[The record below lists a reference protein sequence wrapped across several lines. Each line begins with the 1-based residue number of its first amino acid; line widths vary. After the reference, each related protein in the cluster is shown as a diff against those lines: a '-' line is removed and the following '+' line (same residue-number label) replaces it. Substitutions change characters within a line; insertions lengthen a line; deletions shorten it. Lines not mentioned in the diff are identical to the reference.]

1 MEGLLR
7 TAITEAYDVT
17 NTLRIALRNL
27 FRYKRR
33 TILTLSL
40 IVLGI
45 MFVSVF
51 IAVTGSFKNM
61 MISQMT
67 DSMLGHIQV
76 HRKGYLAAIDNLP
89 LNLNMKSQAYKKLE
103 KTLDDLHEVEA
114 YSPRIK
120 FGGMFSTFVETT
132 NIRLNG
138 VYPDRESKTV
148 PLLASRLIEGKG
160 ATLSKGEIWIPE
172 LMFKSMKAKM
182 GGMIVI
188 IATNQDGSV
197 NGKQFKVTGVLESVT
212 GPGGRDGYIH
222 IEDAMEVLR
231 MENMEISEVAIRLK
245 DFSKLQSVSGKLESL
260 VSDMRNKEGKPMFEI
275 HTWEKLSPFYNIAR
289 MIDIMTLSIK
299 LMLIAIVLISI
310 MNVMIMAV
318 YERIR
323 EIGTIAAIGT
333 LPGRILS
340 MFVLEGL
347 CMGAAGAVI
356 GGLLSGIVIYFTN
369 MARITFDFGRQTGL
383 VLSAEISLPDILTIS
398 GIVIAV
404 SIVASLQPALKA
416 ARMDPIEALGHV

>member
-1 MEGLLR
+1 M
-7 TAITEAYDVT
+7 T
-17 NTLRIALRNL
+17 NTLRIAVRNL

-40 IVLGI
+40 IVMGI
-45 MFVSVF
+45 MFVSIF

-61 MISQMT
+61 MIGQMT

-103 KTLDDLHEVEA
+103 KTLDDLHEIEA

-148 PLLASRLIEGKG
+148 PLLPSRLIEGKG

-172 LMFKSMKAKM
+172 LMSKSMKAKM
-182 GGMIVI
+182 GDMIVI

-197 NGKQFKVTGVLESVT
+197 NGKQFKVSGVLESVT

-245 DFSKLQSVSGKLESL
+245 NFGDMNPLSSKLDTLLASQL
-260 VSDMRNKEGKPMFEI
+260 NKQGKPMFEV

-289 MIDIMTLSIK
+289 MIDIMTLFIK
-299 LMLIAIVLISI
+299 IMLIAIVLISI

-340 MFVLEGL
+340 MFVLEGF
-347 CMGAAGAVI
+347 CMGAAGTVI
-356 GGLLSGIVIYFTN
+356 GGVLSALIIYFAN

-383 VLSAEISLPDILTIS
+383 VLSAAISLSEILTIS

-404 SIVASLQPALKA
+404 SIIASLQPALKA

>member
-1 MEGLLR
+1 M
-7 TAITEAYDVT
+7 T
-17 NTLRIALRNL
+17 NTLRIAVRNL

-45 MFVSVF
+45 MFVSIF

-61 MISQMT
+61 MIGQMT

-103 KTLDDLHEVEA
+103 KTLDDLHEIEA

-120 FGGMFSTFVETT
+120 FGGIFSTFVETT

-148 PLLASRLIEGKG
+148 PLLPSRLIEGKG

-172 LMFKSMKAKM
+172 LMSKSMKAKM
-182 GGMIVI
+182 GDMIVI

-197 NGKQFKVTGVLESVT
+197 NGKQFKVSGVLESVT

-245 DFSKLQSVSGKLESL
+245 NFGDMNPLSSKLDTLLASQL
-260 VSDMRNKEGKPMFEI
+260 NKQGKPMFEV

-289 MIDIMTLSIK
+289 MIDIMTLFIK
-299 LMLIAIVLISI
+299 IMLIAIVLISI

-340 MFVLEGL
+340 MFVLEGF
-347 CMGAAGAVI
+347 CMGAAGTVI
-356 GGLLSGIVIYFTN
+356 GGVLSALIIYFAN

-383 VLSAEISLPDILTIS
+383 VLSAAISLSEILTIS